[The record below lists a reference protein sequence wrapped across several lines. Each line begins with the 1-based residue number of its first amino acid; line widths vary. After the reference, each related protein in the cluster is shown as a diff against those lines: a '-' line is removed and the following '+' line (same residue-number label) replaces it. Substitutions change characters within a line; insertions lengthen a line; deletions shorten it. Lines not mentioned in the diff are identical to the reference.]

1 MITIF
6 EIVTLPS
13 VLNQTSAD
21 FSLLVVIDSDMPPS
35 CLDRLT
41 ALTLGRTN
49 VRLVRLDVKEILNP
63 QIGGFSYV
71 WEACQSAILENSL
84 IESEQDY
91 IITSVLDADD
101 AWHMQT
107 VQFVRANMER
117 MVPDIQQ
124 SESGKNTWC
133 RHSGGFVATFPKG
146 LGWLMQSNQYYNIT
160 FSFHSMSVFV
170 LSRFSSNI
178 SACSSRHA
186 KWQSYAEVVDFRVGI
201 IEDTPPM
208 WVYSRHDEAVLSWQ
222 LDEKFLLMTQ
232 PMKHQFKQTF
242 GIDIDRYDEWLFC

>member
-63 QIGGFSYV
+63 QIGGFAYV

-84 IESEQDY
+84 IES
-91 IITSVLDADD
+91 
-101 AWHMQT
+101 
-107 VQFVRANMER
+107 
-117 MVPDIQQ
+117 
-124 SESGKNTWC
+124 
-133 RHSGGFVATFPKG
+133 
-146 LGWLMQSNQYYNIT
+146 
-160 FSFHSMSVFV
+160 
-170 LSRFSSNI
+170 
-178 SACSSRHA
+178 
-186 KWQSYAEVVDFRVGI
+186 
-201 IEDTPPM
+201 
-208 WVYSRHDEAVLSWQ
+208 
-222 LDEKFLLMTQ
+222 
-232 PMKHQFKQTF
+232 
-242 GIDIDRYDEWLFC
+242 